1 MTDALTAPCSPGAGA
16 RATAAL
22 GLGHLLTHLAALHR
36 DHLAIVDGGARIS
49 YAQLDARVHW
59 LAAALAA
66 HGVGRGDRVAAL
78 LLDGLAL
85 SELLLATARL
95 GAVLMPLN
103 WRLAPN
109 ELAYII
115 HDGAPR
121 MLFASER
128 FRALA
133 AAAAPALVPVC
144 VHEGAPETQ
153 GEYAAFV
160 HSAQLA
166 VHEAADVADDPWLM
180 LYTSGTTGRPKGCL
194 LAQSG
199 WLQQA
204 RAMAMRLALT
214 PQDAFTLTAPMFH
227 SAGTGQFLAH
237 LLAGCRIV
245 FPPRGVDAGAL
256 RALWVAEGCTHVS
269 PPPTVI
275 ADLLALERATPLPQR
290 IRLWTMGA
298 SLNPSQL
305 VRQVMD
311 TYRTRTV
318 HGFGQ
323 TEVSGFASFLWGE
336 DQVERP
342 SALGQPLPT
351 LQARVVDDAGVD
363 VTSGQPG
370 ELWLRGPSVMLGYW
384 NDPGATEATL
394 AGGWLHTGDI
404 VRVDAEGYW
413 HFVARKKDLIKSL
426 GENVYPA
433 EVERALSQH
442 PGIAECAI
450 FGVPDARLGEAVKAV
465 IVLRAG
471 HALTGAEVQDWCRAR
486 LAGYKRPRYVEFIA
500 EMPRSPVGKVHTLAL
515 RQRPVTPEQ
524 ALP

>member
-1 MTDALTAPCSPGAGA
+1 MTDTATASCSFAAGA
-16 RATAAL
+16 RSTGGL
-22 GLGHLLTHLAALHR
+22 GLGHLLTQLAALHR
-36 DHLAIVDGGARIS
+36 DHLAIVDGSARIS
-49 YAQLDARVHW
+49 YAQLDARVHK
-59 LAAALAA
+59 LAASLAA
-66 HGVGRGDRVAAL
+66 RGVGRGDRVAAL

-85 SELLLATARL
+85 TELLLATARL
-95 GAVLMPLN
+95 GAVMMPLN
-103 WRLAPN
+103 WRLAAN
-109 ELAYII
+109 ELAFIVG
-115 HDGAPR
+115 HSAPR
-121 MLFASER
+121 ILFASER

-144 VHEGAPETQ
+144 VEEGEPHAL

-160 HSAQLA
+160 Q
-166 VHEAADVADDPWLM
+166 AAHTSVAAPDDIANDPWLM
-180 LYTSGTTGRPKGCL
+180 LYTSGTTGQPKGCL

-199 WLQQA
+199 WLQHA
-204 RAMAMRLALT
+204 WAMATRLALT
-214 PQDAFTLTAPMFH
+214 PQDGFTLTAPMFH
-227 SAGTGQFLAH
+227 SAGIGQLLAH

-245 FPPRGVDAGAL
+245 FPPRSADAPAL
-256 RALWVAEGCTHVS
+256 RAIWAAEGCTHVS
-269 PPPTVI
+269 PPPTMI
-275 ADLLALERATPLPQR
+275 ADLLALERATPLAQR

-298 SLNPSQL
+298 SLNPPQL
-305 VRQVMD
+305 VQQVMD
-311 TYRTRTV
+311 TYRTRTI

-351 LQARVVDDAGVD
+351 LQVRVVDDAGAD
-363 VTSGQPG
+363 VAPGQPG

-384 NDPGATEATL
+384 NDPAASEAAL

-404 VRVDAEGYW
+404 VRVDAEAYW
-413 HFVARKKDLIKSL
+413 HFVARKKELIKSL

-433 EVERALSQH
+433 EVEHALLQH
-442 PGIAECAI
+442 PGVAECAI
-450 FGVPDARLGEAVKAV
+450 FGVPDPRLGEAVKAV
-465 IVLRAG
+465 IVLRDG